1 MNDEKKKEL
10 TALLDRH
17 PEMYDRI
24 LRLLREQV
32 SDPATTQEPKEEDD

>member
-24 LRLLREQV
+24 LQLLKAHIPDSE
-32 SDPATTQEPKEEDD
+32 ATQEQHQAND

>member
-1 MNDEKKKEL
+1 MESKE
-10 TALLDRH
+10 TEIKELLDRH

-32 SDPATTQEPKEEDD
+32 SDPATTQEPKEADD

>member
-1 MNDEKKKEL
+1 MKSKENEIKY
-10 TALLDRH
+10 LLDRH

-32 SDPATTQEPKEEDD
+32 SDPATTQEPKEADD